1 MKEVYLIC
9 AAKVCSEYLQDGPE
23 FIMLTLGKETMKS
36 IAGYQDFLSL
46 MVKAKL
52 DPYKIEE
59 FNYAATFKKPC
70 DRNKLNKEESK
81 ALLFES
87 PAVKRDW
94 LTSFSDEKQEGADS
108 TLEELEDADNTVDVC
123 HLEVKKDGFMFTMYI
138 KHTGVQVETDTL
150 SNKMIKKV
158 NKLLEKNP

>member
-1 MKEVYLIC
+1 
-9 AAKVCSEYLQDGPE
+9 
-23 FIMLTLGKETMKS
+23 MLTLGKETMQS

-87 PAVKRDW
+87 PAVKREW

-108 TLEELEDADNTVDVC
+108 TLEELADEDNTVDVC
-123 HLEVKKDGFMFTMYI
+123 CLKVKKDGFMFSMFI
-138 KHTGVQVETDTL
+138 KHTDTRVETDTI
-150 SNKMIKKV
+150 SNKMVKKI
-158 NKLLEKNP
+158 NKLLGV

>member
-9 AAKVCSEYLQDGPE
+9 AAKVCASDVQDGPE
-23 FIMLTLGKETMKS
+23 FIMLTLGKETMQS

-87 PAVKRDW
+87 PAVKREW

-108 TLEELEDADNTVDVC
+108 TLEELADEDNTVDVC
-123 HLEVKKDGFMFTMYI
+123 CLKVKKDGFMFSMFI
-138 KHTGVQVETDTL
+138 KHTDTRVETDTI
-150 SNKMIKKV
+150 SNKMVKKI
-158 NKLLEKNP
+158 NKLLGV

>member
-9 AAKVCSEYLQDGPE
+9 AAKVCASDVQDGPE
-23 FIMLTLGKETMKS
+23 HKCLPWARRRCS
-36 IAGYQDFLSL
+36 YQDFLSL
-46 MVKAKL
+46 MVKAIL

-87 PAVKRDW
+87 PAVKREW

-108 TLEELEDADNTVDVC
+108 TLEELADEDNTVDVC
-123 HLEVKKDGFMFTMYI
+123 CLKVKKDGFMFSMFI
-138 KHTGVQVETDTL
+138 KHTDTRVETDTI
-150 SNKMIKKV
+150 SNKMVKKI
-158 NKLLEKNP
+158 NKLLGV